1 MTETI
6 EITKENL
13 ETIYK
18 IEDAVCKRL
27 DVNVPTL
34 KTSGTQESSF
44 ARSIC
49 VYLIFRNTRLTTS
62 EIAFHYEKQENM
74 ARMAW
79 ESIKIEVQRGVMV
92 KLMEC
97 VKHVNNEL
105 NLK

>member
-74 ARMAW
+74 ARTAF
-79 ESIKIEVQRGVMV
+79 ETIKIEVQRGVKMKV
-92 KLMEC
+92 LNC
-97 VKHVNNEL
+97 VRSVEKQL
-105 NLK
+105 NLR